1 MDSEWPVCG
10 LTSNLSHSPL
20 YSREKARQKTFIP
33 GLLNPSNQPYNHTR
47 PPPPPPTQ
55 GLRQQEEEEEV
66 RYTRQ
71 DEEREEEEE
80 VESRSSVSRASYE
93 DIDVMVSCE
102 RKNSS
107 QVE

>member
-1 MDSEWPVCG
+1 M
-10 LTSNLSHSPL
+10 
-20 YSREKARQKTFIP
+20 
-33 GLLNPSNQPYNHTR
+33 
-47 PPPPPPTQ
+47 
-55 GLRQQEEEEEV
+55 

-80 VESRSSVSRASYE
+80 VEARSSVSGASYE

-102 RKNSS
+102 RKNSG